1 MDRVEACLDDIS
13 RRFDEVLQAGDV
25 DDPAGFLGR
34 ACVDDV
40 RRRVALPEFAP
51 LCRAVALAI
60 AADEFNDRRAAANA
74 PRGQRLRT
82 ELQCLFQ
89 GYLDLVPSPLCRLR
103 TLSTGRRAVLNVAR
117 DTNVF
122 QIVHPQQLL
131 AHFNRSCFRN
141 ADPVDGSTADA
152 ARKVASW
159 VFWGLLTPADRARIA
174 PEAFQAA
181 YVAMAADGQLERD
194 NLTVRALRWGAPT
207 PATDVQTTREV
218 LQRLRIAEDVL
229 RAAQAV
235 VAQWCYDVL
244 SVAVQD
250 ELERSKGATLAQLR
264 DECAQRLRGLQ
275 RTPA

>member
-1 MDRVEACLDDIS
+1 MGRVEACLDDIS
-13 RRFDEVLQAGDV
+13 RRFDEALQVADV
-25 DDPAGFLGR
+25 DDPAAFLGR

-51 LCRAVALAI
+51 LCRVVALAI
-60 AADEFNDRRAAANA
+60 AADNFSDGRPDGRT
-74 PRGQRLRT
+74 QQLRT
-82 ELQCLFQ
+82 ELQLLFQ
-89 GYLDLVPSPLCRLR
+89 SYLDLVPSPLCRLR

-131 AHFNRSCFRN
+131 AYFNRCCFRI
-141 ADPVDGSTADA
+141 ADPDDGSTAA
-152 ARKVASW
+152 AATKVASW
-159 VFWGLLTPADRARIA
+159 IFVGLVSPADRACIA
-174 PEAFQAA
+174 ANDFIAA
-181 YVAMAADGQLERD
+181 YAAMAADGQLERD
-194 NLTVRALRWGAPT
+194 NVTVRPLRWGAQTPT
-207 PATDVQTTREV
+207 RHVQTTREI

-235 VAQWCYDVL
+235 VAQWCFDVL

-264 DECAQRLRGLQ
+264 DESAQRLRALQ
-275 RTPA
+275 RTPV